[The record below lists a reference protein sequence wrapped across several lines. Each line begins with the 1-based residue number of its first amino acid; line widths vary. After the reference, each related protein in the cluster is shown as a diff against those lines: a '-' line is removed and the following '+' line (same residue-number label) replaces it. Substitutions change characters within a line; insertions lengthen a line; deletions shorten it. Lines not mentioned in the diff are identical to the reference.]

1 MTLAINE
8 EMCHGVHIMAFDKE
22 VLTPDIVTDVGLD

>member
-8 EMCHGVHIMAFDKE
+8 KMCQGVHIMAFDNE
-22 VLTPDIVTDVGLD
+22 ALTPDIVAVVGMD